1 MIDSTQS
8 SFIIPKY
15 LPGPSKV
22 RCCTKSSWV
31 FLSMGGVSPYFH
43 RTSVQE
49 ASSDRAWGVS
59 PDSGGNSQ
67 VPSTH
72 PSLGGEITWNHHSSV
87 RMLCAQ
93 PCGWSQAPQ
102 ELFFFFEKP
111 WTHPEENGRWNRVE
125 QKRNMKQC
133 QSSPKSFR
141 KTHDLMDILKL
152 SQETSCNVINGIHEF

>member
-1 MIDSTQS
+1 MIDSPQS

-31 FLSMGGVSPYFH
+31 FPSMGGVSPYFH

-59 PDSGGNSQ
+59 PDSGGNCQ

-72 PSLGGEITWNHHSSV
+72 PSLGGKSHEITTQSV

-102 ELFFFFEKP
+102 ELGFF
-111 WTHPEENGRWNRVE
+111 
-125 QKRNMKQC
+125 
-133 QSSPKSFR
+133 SKS
-141 KTHDLMDILKL
+141 HGHILKKMADIGTVWNKK
-152 SQETSCNVINGIHEF
+152 ETWNNARALRKVFGKPMIWWTSWNFLKKHLAT